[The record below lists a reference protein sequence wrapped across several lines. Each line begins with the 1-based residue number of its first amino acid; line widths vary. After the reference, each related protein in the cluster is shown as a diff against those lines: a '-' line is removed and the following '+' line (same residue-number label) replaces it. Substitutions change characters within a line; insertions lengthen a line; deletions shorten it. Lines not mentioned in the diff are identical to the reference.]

1 MENKNFFS
9 IRKLSIGVGS
19 CLIASS
25 LLVSSPT
32 FAEENNAN
40 ATNTAEAQQN
50 AFAEILDLPNLN
62 ENQRLSLIH
71 I

>member
-32 FAEENNAN
+32 FAEENNNAN
-40 ATNTAEAQQN
+40 ATNTAEAQ
-50 AFAEILDLPNLN
+50 
-62 ENQRLSLIH
+62 
-71 I
+71 